1 MNKIKKIAKY
11 TTNIL
16 CIINALLLGLD
27 PIWHI
32 PYADKVS
39 ATIIVIVGVIGTYLL
54 GDKALTKTDNL
65 PIQDNYNEDDLE
77 QLAEEGDV
85 ENVI

>member
-1 MNKIKKIAKY
+1 MDKIKKIAKY

-27 PIWHI
+27 PIWNI
-32 PYADKVS
+32 PYADKIS

-54 GDKALTKTDNL
+54 GDKAVNTIAAKK
-65 PIQDNYNEDDLE
+65 
-77 QLAEEGDV
+77 
-85 ENVI
+85 